1 MRKVGFRA
9 HFFLAEGKI
18 ISVKSEALLGEV
30 RQVVE
35 PILQSQGFELVDLE
49 YRRESRGWV
58 LRIYLDREGGVT
70 LDDCAGVSGEVGALL
85 EVKEVIPNPYVLEV
99 SSPGLTRPLK
109 KPEDFDKYR
118 NRLVKIKLYQPL
130 EGRKN
135 FKGTLLGL
143 EGEKVRLDI
152 EGLVYELP
160 LQGIAKANL
169 EIEF

>member
-1 MRKVGFRA
+1 MKF
-9 HFFLAEGKI
+9 EK
-18 ISVKSEALLGEV
+18 LLGEV
-30 RQVVE
+30 RQVIE
-35 PILQSQGFELVDLE
+35 PLLQSQNFELVDLE
-49 YRRESRGWV
+49 YQREPQGWV

-70 LDDCAGVSGEVGALL
+70 LDDCAEVSGEIGAVL
-85 EVKEVIPNPYVLEV
+85 EVKDVIPNPYVLEV

-109 KPEDFDKYR
+109 KPEDFNKFS
-118 NRLVKIKLYQPL
+118 NRLVKIKLYEPL

-143 EGEKVRLDI
+143 EGEKVRLEI
-152 EGLVYELP
+152 EGRVYELP